1 MYWQYPPGKNL
12 TNKSIS
18 TSLVYLS
25 INPGYRDFNWMM
37 GSETTSCL
45 RYSAAGMF
53 PLFFSH
59 GQIWIKMWLSPLDL
73 SEMQLEWSLSDII
86 TCWGLKCNIQVFPL
100 IIQTSQSFLKTDD
113 QRNVRHYE
121 SAQAHLLFAHGSS
134 ADRSVSVRVCK
145 TSGYKADFQWDSSA
159 SNCKLS

>member
-1 MYWQYPPGKNL
+1 
-12 TNKSIS
+12 
-18 TSLVYLS
+18 
-25 INPGYRDFNWMM
+25 M

-73 SEMQLEWSLSDII
+73 SDMQLKWSLSYIMLGFKVQYSSCSLNY
-86 TCWGLKCNIQVFPL
+86 TV
-100 IIQTSQSFLKTDD
+100 QTSQSFLKTDD

-134 ADRSVSVRVCK
+134 ADRSVFVRVCK
-145 TSGYKADFQWDSSA
+145 TSGYKTDFQFSKHLQA
-159 SNCKLS
+159 LLKLSSVSAVFYKWPKTPLLTLL